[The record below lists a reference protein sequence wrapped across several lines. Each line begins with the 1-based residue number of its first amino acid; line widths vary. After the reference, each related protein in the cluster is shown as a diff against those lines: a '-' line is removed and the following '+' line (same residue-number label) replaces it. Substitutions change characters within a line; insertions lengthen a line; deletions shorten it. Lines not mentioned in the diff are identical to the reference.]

1 MTGLAGGSRL
11 APGGMH
17 TVRFS
22 LACLQVIDL
31 FCTSLDEEIVLSGP
45 LVFDTLEL
53 GRRPGIERTVTRTVE
68 APAGL
73 GIDIFGVPEGSD
85 MQIELRLEA
94 VMEGVLV
101 TGTASV
107 HLSGECVRCLRTID
121 TEDVIDFQELYLY
134 EDATEEEYQL
144 EDDLLD
150 LEPVLRDA
158 VVLALPLN
166 PLCDPECPGLCSECG
181 VRLADDPD
189 HTHGEVTDPRWAALN
204 QLTDLPESDPVSD
217 TSKE

>member
-1 MTGLAGGSRL
+1 
-11 APGGMH
+11 
-17 TVRFS
+17 
-22 LACLQVIDL
+22 
-31 FCTSLDEEIVLSGP
+31 LDEEIVLSGP
-45 LVFDTLEL
+45 LVFDTHEL

-68 APAGL
+68 APADL

-85 MQIELRLEA
+85 MDIELRLEA
-94 VMEGVLV
+94 VMEGVLA

-107 HLSGECVRCLRTID
+107 HLSGECVRCLVAID
-121 TEDVIDFQELYLY
+121 EEDVIDLQELYLY
-134 EDATEEEYQL
+134 EGATEEEYQL

-166 PLCDPECPGLCSECG
+166 PLCGPECPGLCSECG

-204 QLTDLPESDPVSD
+204 QLTDLPESDPASG